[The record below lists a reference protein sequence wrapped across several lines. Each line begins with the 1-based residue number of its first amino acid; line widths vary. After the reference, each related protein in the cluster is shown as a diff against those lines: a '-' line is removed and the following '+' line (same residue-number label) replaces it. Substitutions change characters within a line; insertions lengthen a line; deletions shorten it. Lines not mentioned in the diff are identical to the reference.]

1 MSLFFV
7 FLQMLFSCKKYAKKL
22 GEIPCGNGAK
32 AKVTSGGLKRLLV
45 GNRLLP
51 PINTCYVH
59 SIPAGK
65 LSLVFQQLGIQIPF
79 GNGEM
84 FVV

>member
-1 MSLFFV
+1 
-7 FLQMLFSCKKYAKKL
+7 MLFSCKKYAKKL

-51 PINTCYVH
+51 PLNTCYVH
-59 SIPAGK
+59 SIPAGNLK
-65 LSLVFQQLGIQIPF
+65 LFFFCFFL
-79 GNGEM
+79 NR
-84 FVV
+84 

>member
-51 PINTCYVH
+51 PITTGY
-59 SIPAGK
+59 
-65 LSLVFQQLGIQIPF
+65 
-79 GNGEM
+79 
-84 FVV
+84 